1 MIYKKDMNRGVSI
14 AKWNDHVA
22 NEDFFFSSDTCIA
35 VSDGAGGCGLFADE
49 WSQYLIELLPKNKPV
64 TSFTELDEW
73 VDGIWETFYNEHEER
88 AKEGDGILL
97 NKYYNEGS
105 CATIAAAWIT
115 GEKQCK
121 WMAYGDSV
129 VFHYSQDTGVLEH
142 SFTKLSDFSN
152 PPRLVSCKDSLEE
165 EGFRCGNFYL
175 DESSVVFAASDT
187 LSHYIMMMYELTKTK
202 EYGEELAEEYLK
214 ASGNSQLLKTAE
226 TMKFDFWKD
235 VLQSLLDATSS
246 NSRFELYLQ
255 ELNSKGI
262 LDMDDFTLVYFKG

>member
-1 MIYKKDMNRGVSI
+1 MYMNRGVSI

-22 NEDFFFSSDTCIA
+22 NEDSFFSSDTCIA

-49 WSQYLIELLPKNKPV
+49 WSKYLVKHLPKDNPIV
-64 TSFTELDEW
+64 SFKELDEW
-73 VDGIWETFYNEHEER
+73 VDGIWESFYNEHEER

-105 CATIAAAWIT
+105 CATIAATWIT
-115 GEKQCK
+115 GEKKCK

-129 VFHYSQDTGVLEH
+129 VFHYCIETGVLEH

-152 PPRLVSCKDSLEE
+152 PPRLVSCKDPLEE
-165 EGFRCGNFYL
+165 EGFRCGDFDL
-175 DESSVVFAASDT
+175 DESSVVFAASDA
-187 LSHYIMMMYELTKTK
+187 LSHYIMMMYELSKSK
-202 EYGEELAEEYLK
+202 EYGAELAEEYLK

-246 NSRFELYLQ
+246 DSQFEQYLKK
-255 ELNSKGI
+255 LNSEGI
-262 LDMDDFTLVYFKG
+262 LDLDDFTLVYFKG